1 MRLLFSWIAMAEDL
15 VKSKA
20 TGEIS
25 GPTLQIL
32 KSEKIDA
39 LYLFSN
45 DKKSQEKA
53 SKLKSYVKENSH
65 EFKINKKIQIHL
77 EYLAL
82 KSPADYQ
89 NLWEMLPKKVKTIV
103 RQYKEQET
111 EIYFNLSSG
120 TRAMTSTWLMMVGTG
135 EINAK
140 LISPQLDKNTGKI
153 YMDLIPSDIYPYINE
168 LKDKYDRDLGL
179 VNKFRS
185 KKMKEIFYE
194 LTLLSNS
201 GRNRPILLL
210 GETGTGKTTIAKQ
223 FHELSGKPAESFQAV
238 VCGQFVGA
246 DLNLTKSLLFGQVK
260 AAYTGAEKREGI
272 FSQANGGTVFLDEIG
287 DIPLEAQRTLIDAVE
302 TKKFRPLG
310 SDEVIYS
317 DFQLICATNKDISQ
331 MIKEE
336 KIGLDVYARINA
348 YEFTIPPLRERKED
362 ISNILEELLLMPHN
376 KDLSLNESAQ
386 DKLIINLKESTLP
399 ENIRGVQRILDE
411 LFLISR
417 KPDKHN
423 LTEEEIN
430 KYFNEH
436 KEPTK
441 DDEFAKT
448 VLETLTQWPETIFSR
463 RGEKWKDKVLD
474 IALNE
479 LARNPEYKKKNGDL
493 NIKKLVTLL
502 GVDHKTIKSRLIV

>member
-1 MRLLFSWIAMAEDL
+1 MKEDL
-15 VKSKA
+15 VKSKM
-20 TGEIS
+20 TGNIS
-25 GPTLQIL
+25 GPTLQL
-32 KSEKIDA
+32 LTSEKFDV
-39 LYLFSN
+39 LYLFSS
-45 DKKSQEKA
+45 DKKSQDKA
-53 SKLKSYVKENSH
+53 SKLKTYVKDNSH
-65 EFKINKKIQIHL
+65 EFKNNKKIKIHL
-77 EYLAL
+77 EYLSL
-82 KSPADYQ
+82 NSPADYQ
-89 NLWEMLPKKVKTIV
+89 NLWEKLPKKVKTIINE
-103 RQYKEQET
+103 YKGQET
-111 EIYFNLSSG
+111 EMFFNLSSG

-135 EINAK
+135 EFDAK
-140 LISPQLDKNTGKI
+140 LISPQLDKNSGEVFI
-153 YMDLIPSDIYPYINE
+153 DYVSSEIYPYINE
-168 LKDKYDRDLGL
+168 LKDKFDRDLGL
-179 VNKFRS
+179 VNKYRS
-185 KKMKEIFYE
+185 KAMKEIFYE

-201 GRNRPILLL
+201 GRNRPILFL
-210 GETGTGKTTIAKQ
+210 GETGTGKTTIARQ
-223 FHELSGKPAESFQAV
+223 FHELSGKPEDSFQAV

-272 FSQANGGTVFLDEIG
+272 FSEANGGTVFLDEIG

-310 SDEVIYS
+310 SDEVKYS

-362 ISNILEELLLMPHN
+362 ISYILEELLLMPQN
-376 KDLSLNESAQ
+376 KDLSLDESAQ

-448 VLETLTQWPETIFSR
+448 VLETLSQWPETIFSR
-463 RGEKWKDKVLD
+463 RGEKWRDKVLD
-474 IALNE
+474 IALKE
-479 LARNPEYKKKNGDL
+479 LVRNPEYKKKNGDL